1 VPTLY
6 LVRHAEPAALWGA
19 HPDPG
24 LSPLGHEQARAVG
37 ERLRSL
43 DLRSLITSPLARCQ
57 ETAAPLA
64 DMLGQSAMI
73 NNAVAEIPVPA
84 LVDNH
89 RAWLTAV
96 MSGAWDDGHVDASLR
111 VWRENIGKALLALPE
126 DTIVFSHF
134 VAINAAVGLASNSD
148 MVTCF
153 KPGHASVTIL
163 ASDNSK
169 LSVIELGQESAIQL
183 A

>member
-24 LSPLGHEQARAVG
+24 LSPLGQEQARAVG
-37 ERLRSL
+37 ERLRGL
-43 DLRSLITSPLARCQ
+43 GVNSLITSPLARCQ

-64 DMLGQSAMI
+64 EMLGQPVQI
-73 NNAVAEIPVPA
+73 NKAVAEIPVPA
-84 LVDNH
+84 HVDNH
-89 RAWLTAV
+89 RAWLSAV
-96 MSGAWDDGHVDASLR
+96 MSGAWGDGHVDASLR
-111 VWRENIGKALLALPE
+111 TWRDDVAKALLSLTQ

-134 VAINAAVGLASNSD
+134 VAINAAVGLASESD
-148 MVTCF
+148 IVTYF

-163 ASDNSK
+163 TNDHNV
-169 LSVIELGQESAIQL
+169 LRVQELGQESAIQL